1 MRSNFSFRT
10 PGPFL
15 ATLISAA
22 LVAGC
27 GERPPAANGSQS
39 ATPAAASGS
48 ASTDSS
54 KASEPA
60 PAKAPTET
68 DSPIQVLFTNV
79 NVFDGFSD
87 QLATGMSVLVEGNFI
102 KEVGKDISAPGAYLV
117 DGGGRT
123 MTPGLI
129 DMHQHVML
137 NPPEG
142 TAAYQTRWDDAAG
155 GAIAHYHLMNNILL
169 KGITTVR
176 DIAGDPLDVAKAID
190 MGLIPGPR
198 IYSAGGAISQ
208 TGGHGDW
215 AGRNVPPEL
224 LGNHMDMSQRTQN
237 TWVVDGPD
245 EVTKAVR
252 LNFRRGAAF
261 IKIMGGGGVASEFDP
276 LEILGLAEDEV
287 ARAVEIAADNGT
299 YVAVH
304 AYHDE
309 SYNRLLDLG
318 VRSFEHGFLISEPTV
333 RRMKRMQDEGKKIA
347 WSFQCYVSINT
358 FGSYETMPP
367 FFTHEQKLKG
377 VAVGKGARNAAKM
390 MKDHGVFT
398 VGGSDMF
405 SLPLVERIKED
416 VTCNV
421 KAGFTPAQALKH
433 WTGNAG
439 VVLKWSGPK
448 DPYPTYALG
457 TIKEGAYADL
467 LLWDGNPLDDID
479 LILDEDKLD
488 FVMKDGLVYKNTV
501 VEGDHPYFR
510 PAKAPLTRGQYPL

>member
-1 MRSNFSFRT
+1 MK
-10 PGPFL
+10 L
-15 ATLISAA
+15 ALGMLAA
-22 LVAGC
+22 LGLC
-27 GERPPAANGSQS
+27 LPLAATAQ
-39 ATPAAASGS
+39 
-48 ASTDSS
+48 D
-54 KASEPA
+54 
-60 PAKAPTET
+60 APT
-68 DSPIQVLFTNV
+68 QVLFTNV
-79 NVFDGFSD
+79 NVFDGFGPEL
-87 QLATGMSVLVEGNFI
+87 QMSMNVLVEANYI
-102 KEVGKDISAPGAYLV
+102 KEVSAEPIVAPDAIVV
-117 DGGGRT
+117 DGEGRT

-155 GAIAHYHLMNNILL
+155 GAFAIHHLNANMLM

-190 MGLIPGPR
+190 MGYLPGPR

-215 AGRNVPPEL
+215 AGRNVPPEIL
-224 LGNHMDMSQRTQN
+224 AGHIDMAQRTQN

-252 LNFRRGAAF
+252 MNFRRGAAF

-276 LEILGLAEDEV
+276 LDILGLAKDEV
-287 ARAVEIAADNGT
+287 ARAVEIAADNGS

-304 AYHDE
+304 AYHDA

-318 VRSFEHGFLISEPTV
+318 VRSFEHGFLVSEDTV
-333 RRMKRMQDEGKKIA
+333 KRMVRKYKKDKDIV
-347 WSFQCYVSINT
+347 WSFQCFMSINS
-358 FGSYETMPP
+358 FGSYETMPD
-367 FFTHEQKLKG
+367 FFTHEQKVKG
-377 VAVGKGARNAAKM
+377 VAVGKGAREAAKM
-390 MKDHGVFT
+390 MNEHDMFI

-405 SLPLVERIKED
+405 SPGLVERIKED
-416 VTCNV
+416 LTCNV

-439 VVLKWSGPK
+439 IVLAWSGPK
-448 DPYPTYALG
+448 NPYPTYKLG
-457 TIKEGAYADL
+457 QIAPDSYADL
-467 LLWDGNPLDDID
+467 LLWEGNPVENID

-501 VEGDHPYFR
+501 VEADHPYFR
-510 PAKAPLTRGQYPL
+510 PAKAPNTRGQWPL

>member
-1 MRSNFSFRT
+1 MK
-10 PGPFL
+10 L
-15 ATLISAA
+15 ALGMLAA
-22 LVAGC
+22 LGLC
-27 GERPPAANGSQS
+27 LPLAATAQ
-39 ATPAAASGS
+39 
-48 ASTDSS
+48 
-54 KASEPA
+54 EA
-60 PAKAPTET
+60 PK
-68 DSPIQVLFTNV
+68 QVLFTNV
-79 NVFDGFSD
+79 NVFDGFGPEL
-87 QLATGMSVLVEGNFI
+87 QMGMNVLVEANYI
-102 KEVGKDISAPGAYLV
+102 KEVSAEPIVAPDAIVV
-117 DGGGRT
+117 DGEGRT

-155 GAIAHYHLMNNILL
+155 GAFAIHHLNTNMLM

-190 MGLIPGPR
+190 MGYLPGPR

-215 AGRNVPPEL
+215 AGRNVPPEIL
-224 LGNHMDMSQRTQN
+224 AGHIDMAQRTQN

-252 LNFRRGAAF
+252 MNFRRGAAF

-276 LEILGLAEDEV
+276 LEILGLAKDEV
-287 ARAVEIAADNGT
+287 ARAVEIAADNGS

-304 AYHDE
+304 AYHDA

-318 VRSFEHGFLISEPTV
+318 VRSFEHGFLVSEDTV
-333 RRMKRMQDEGKKIA
+333 KRMVRKYKKDKDIV
-347 WSFQCYVSINT
+347 WSFQCFMSINS
-358 FGSYETMPP
+358 FGSYETMPD
-367 FFTHEQKLKG
+367 FFTHEQKVKG
-377 VAVGKGARNAAKM
+377 VAVGKGAREAAKM
-390 MKDHGVFT
+390 MNEHGMFI

-405 SLPLVERIKED
+405 SPGLVERIKED
-416 VTCNV
+416 LTCNV

-439 VVLKWSGPK
+439 IVLAWSGPK
-448 DPYPTYALG
+448 NPYPTYKLG
-457 TIKEGAYADL
+457 QIAPDSYADL
-467 LLWDGNPLDDID
+467 LLWEGNPLENID

-501 VEGDHPYFR
+501 VEADHPYFR
-510 PAKAPLTRGQYPL
+510 PAKAPNTRGQWPL

>member
-1 MRSNFSFRT
+1 MKSVMK
-10 PGPFL
+10 L
-15 ATLISAA
+15 ALGMLAA
-22 LVAGC
+22 LGLC
-27 GERPPAANGSQS
+27 LPLAATAQ
-39 ATPAAASGS
+39 
-48 ASTDSS
+48 
-54 KASEPA
+54 EA
-60 PAKAPTET
+60 PK
-68 DSPIQVLFTNV
+68 QVLFTNV
-79 NVFDGFSD
+79 NVFDGFGPEL
-87 QLATGMSVLVEGNFI
+87 QMGMNVLVEANYI
-102 KEVGKDISAPGAYLV
+102 KEVSAEPIVAPDAIVV
-117 DGGGRT
+117 DGEGRT

-155 GAIAHYHLMNNILL
+155 GAFAIHHLNTNMLM

-190 MGLIPGPR
+190 MGYLPGPR

-215 AGRNVPPEL
+215 AGRNVPPEIL
-224 LGNHMDMSQRTQN
+224 AGHIDMAQRTQN

-252 LNFRRGAAF
+252 MNFRRGAAF

-276 LEILGLAEDEV
+276 LEILGLAKDEV
-287 ARAVEIAADNGT
+287 ARAVEIAADNGS

-304 AYHDE
+304 AYHDA

-318 VRSFEHGFLISEPTV
+318 VRSFEHGFLVSEDTV
-333 RRMKRMQDEGKKIA
+333 KRMVRKYKKDKDIV
-347 WSFQCYVSINT
+347 WSFQCFMSINS
-358 FGSYETMPP
+358 FGSYETMPD
-367 FFTHEQKLKG
+367 FFTHEQKVKG
-377 VAVGKGARNAAKM
+377 VAVGKGAREAAKM
-390 MKDHGVFT
+390 MNEHDMFI

-405 SLPLVERIKED
+405 SPGLVERIKED
-416 VTCNV
+416 LTCNV

-439 VVLKWSGPK
+439 IVLAWSGPK
-448 DPYPTYALG
+448 NPYPTYKLG
-457 TIKEGAYADL
+457 QIAPDSYADL
-467 LLWDGNPLDDID
+467 LLWEGNPVENID

-501 VEGDHPYFR
+501 VEADHPYFR
-510 PAKAPLTRGQYPL
+510 PAKAPNTRGQWPL